1 MPIHNYI
8 CEAGHVEMDV
18 YFTRARGGA
27 ETARACPDCG
37 KASSIH
43 FGSFG
48 AYNRLMTTKGH
59 NQSVPDPQTGLFY
72 AHATDKKQ
80 KLREL
85 GLEEGN
91 PITANQAEAD
101 TWDAHNREA
110 ALKAERRQAPP
121 ILSADSEEELKQMV
135 DWANVDIKESGD
147 LNREIHDG
155 ATF

>member
-59 NQSVPDPQTGLFY
+59 NQSEPSRGRYMGRPQSRGRIESRATSGAADPVG
-72 AHATDKKQ
+72 
-80 KLREL
+80 
-85 GLEEGN
+85 
-91 PITANQAEAD
+91 
-101 TWDAHNREA
+101 
-110 ALKAERRQAPP
+110 RQ
-121 ILSADSEEELKQMV
+121 
-135 DWANVDIKESGD
+135 
-147 LNREIHDG
+147 
-155 ATF
+155 